1 MRWPRDGDGSVRDDV
16 NHHKSEN
23 GSGEQCC
30 RRQKYDRQAPAECG
44 ESGER
49 VLTQDLICA
58 PDTQERGAAYD
69 GNDAGHAEEQQ
80 RRSKARHVSGGPL
93 RNDPTRAGGL
103 VLGRL
108 KRAQGGC
115 GEQHGG
121 WQHQQPLANGKK
133 GPAEGVGGMR
143 VDVLHVY
150 FVP

>member
-1 MRWPRDGDGSVRDDV
+1 MRGPRNADGSVRDDV

-58 PDTQERGAAYD
+58 PDTQKRRAAYD
-69 GNDAGHAEEQQ
+69 GNNARQAEEQQ

-93 RNDPTRAGGL
+93 KNDPARASGL

-108 KRAQGGC
+108 KRAQGRS
-115 GEQHGG
+115 GEKQGG
-121 WQHQQPLANGKK
+121 GKYHQPLADGKE
-133 GPAEGVGGMR
+133 GPSEGVGGIC
-143 VDVLHVY
+143 VGA
-150 FVP
+150 